1 MRSIF
6 WRILGAFWLAL
17 ILTGTL
23 TFLVTRLFNQDSWVL
38 SQHPGLKD
46 LSSQWLH
53 YYSQAQLQPAQQVL
67 QQARR
72 NHHIDVQVFAED
84 GQMIASN
91 SRMRR
96 TNERISEIQELHRST
111 WRRLTQEVSL
121 NPEQHLL
128 FVYRVP
134 PEELHKWQSSSLSG
148 PGTMLAVAVLVI
160 TLVSLLLTLS
170 ITRPLMRLR
179 NAVHELGE
187 TSYQQDSLARM
198 AKRSDELGVLARDFN
213 RMGQRLQG
221 MLSSQRQLLRD
232 VSHELRSPL
241 ARLQVGLALAERASD
256 EKRQELWPRLVQ
268 ECERLDSLIDEILTL
283 ARVTREQPS
292 PEQICLRQLLQ
303 ELQEDAGLLAPDQ
316 QVDVHCPENLTLF
329 ADSKMLARA
338 LDNLLR
344 NALRFNPSGSPV
356 ELAAI
361 RQPGQGIL
369 LQVRDHGPGVPDGLL
384 EDLVAPFV
392 RAGGQDANGYGL
404 GLTIT
409 QRCVEQLGAS
419 LTLENH
425 PEGGFVASILVPDT
439 MAD

>member
-6 WRILGAFWLAL
+6 WRILAAFWLAL

-23 TFLVTRLFNQDSWVL
+23 TFLVTRLFNQDSWLL

-46 LSSQWLH
+46 LSSQWLEH
-53 YYSQAQLQPAQQVL
+53 YNQAQLQPAQQVL

-72 NHHIDVQVFAED
+72 NYHIDVQVFAED

-91 SRMRR
+91 GRAR
-96 TNERISEIQELHRST
+96 NNDRISEIQELHRST

-121 NPEQHLL
+121 NPEQNLL

-134 PEELHKWQSSSLSG
+134 PVELHKWQSSRISG
-148 PGTMLAVAVLVI
+148 PGTMLVVAVLVI

-187 TSYQQDSLARM
+187 TVYQQDSLSRM
-198 AKRSDELGVLARDFN
+198 ARRRDELGVLARDFN

-221 MLSSQRQLLRD
+221 MLNSQRQLLRD

-256 EKRQELWPRLVQ
+256 DKRQELWPKLTQ
-268 ECERLDSLIDEILTL
+268 ECERLDSLIDEILCL
-283 ARVTREQPS
+283 ARVTQEQPS
-292 PEQICLRQLLQ
+292 PEQIQLLPFLRG
-303 ELQEDAGLLAPDQ
+303 LQEDAALLASEE
-316 QVDVHCPENLTLF
+316 QVQLQCPEKLTLH
-329 ADSKMLARA
+329 ADAKMLARA

-344 NALRFNPSGSPV
+344 NALRFSPADRAV
-356 ELAAI
+356 EINAAQLAD
-361 RQPGQGIL
+361 QSIL
-369 LQVRDHGPGVPDGLL
+369 LQVRDYGPGVPPELLDGLTS
-384 EDLVAPFV
+384 PFV
-392 RAGGQDANGYGL
+392 RAGGQEANGYGL

-409 QRCVEQLGAS
+409 QRCVEQLGGT
-419 LTLENH
+419 LKLENH
-425 PEGGFVASILVPDT
+425 PETGFIASICLPAQLD
-439 MAD
+439 

>member
-46 LSSQWLH
+46 LSSQWLYH
-53 YYSQAQLQPAQQVL
+53 YSRAQLKPAQQVL

-72 NHHIDVQVFAED
+72 HHIDVQVFAED

-91 SRMRR
+91 YRVRSSVRG
-96 TNERISEIQELHRST
+96 NEIQELHRST

-121 NPEQHLL
+121 NPEQNLL

-134 PEELHKWQSSSLSG
+134 PEELRKWQTSRLSE
-148 PGTMLAVAVLVI
+148 PGTMLVVAVLVI

-198 AKRSDELGVLARDFN
+198 ARRRDELGVLARDFN

-221 MLSSQRQLLRD
+221 MLNSQRQLLRD

-256 EKRQELWPRLVQ
+256 EKRQELWPRLEQ

-283 ARVTREQPS
+283 ARVTREQPN
-292 PEQICLRQLLQ
+292 PEQICLRQFLQ
-303 ELQEDAGLLAPDQ
+303 ELQEDAGLLAPEQ
-316 QVDVHCPENLTLF
+316 QVDVHCPDSLTLF
-329 ADSKMLARA
+329 ADSRMLARA

-344 NALRFNPSGSPV
+344 NALRFNPAGKAV

-369 LQVRDHGPGVPDGLL
+369 LQVRDHGPGAPDELL
-384 EDLVAPFV
+384 NELVAPFV
-392 RAGGQDANGYGL
+392 RASGQDANGYGL

-425 PEGGFVASILVPDT
+425 PEGGFIASILVPDR
-439 MAD
+439 AD

>member
-38 SQHPGLKD
+38 TRHPGLKD
-46 LSSQWLH
+46 LASQWLH
-53 YYSQAQLQPAQQVL
+53 YYSQAQLEPAQQVL
-67 QQARR
+67 LQARR
-72 NHHIDVQVFAED
+72 NHHIDVQVFAEN

-91 SRMRR
+91 SRMRSR
-96 TNERISEIQELHRST
+96 PNERINQIQELHRST

-121 NPEQHLL
+121 NPEQNLL
-128 FVYRVP
+128 FVYRMP
-134 PEELHKWQSSSLSG
+134 PVELRKWQTSRLSG

-160 TLVSLLLTLS
+160 TLVSLLLALS

-187 TSYQQDSLARM
+187 TAYQQDSLARI
-198 AKRSDELGVLARDFN
+198 AKRHDELGVLARDFN

-241 ARLQVGLALAERASD
+241 ARLQVGLALAERASHD
-256 EKRQELWPRLVQ
+256 KRQELWPRLVQ

-283 ARVTREQPS
+283 ARVTQEQPN
-292 PEQICLRQLLQ
+292 PEQIQLQPFLQ
-303 ELQEDAGLLAPDQ
+303 SLKDDASLLVPEQRVQIA
-316 QVDVHCPENLTLF
+316 CPEKLTLF
-329 ADSKMLARA
+329 ADRKMLARA

-344 NALRFNPSGSPV
+344 NALRFNPPGKPL
-356 ELAAI
+356 ELTATLQHD
-361 RQPGQGIL
+361 RGIL
-369 LQVRDHGPGVPDGLL
+369 LQVRDRGPGAPAEQLDELA
-384 EDLVAPFV
+384 APFV
-392 RAGGQDANGYGL
+392 RGSGQGNNGYGL

-409 QRCVEQLGAS
+409 QRCVEQLGGV
-419 LTLENH
+419 LQLENH
-425 PEGGFVASILVPDT
+425 PDGGFVASIILPARLD
-439 MAD
+439 

>member
-148 PGTMLAVAVLVI
+148 PGAMLAVAVLVI

-198 AKRSDELGVLARDFN
+198 AKRRDELGVLARDFN

>member
-148 PGTMLAVAVLVI
+148 PGAMLAVAVLVI

-344 NALRFNPSGSPV
+344 NALRFNPSGTPV

>member
-23 TFLVTRLFNQDSWVL
+23 TFLVTRLFNQDNWVL

-46 LSSQWLH
+46 LASQWLH
-53 YYSQAQLQPAQQVL
+53 HYSQAQLQPAQQVL

-91 SRMRR
+91 SRIRR
-96 TNERISEIQELHRST
+96 PSERISQLQELHRST

-121 NPEQHLL
+121 NPEQSLL

-134 PEELHKWQSSSLSG
+134 PEELRKWQNSRLSA
-148 PGTMLAVAVLVI
+148 PGTMLLVAVLVI

-187 TSYQQDSLARM
+187 TAYQQDSLARM
-198 AKRSDELGVLARDFN
+198 ARRRDELGVLARDFN

-256 EKRQELWPRLVQ
+256 EKREQLWPRLTQ
-268 ECERLDSLIDEILTL
+268 ECERLDNLIDEILQL
-283 ARVTREQPS
+283 ARVTHEQPS
-292 PEQICLRQLLQ
+292 PERIYLKPLLQ
-303 ELQEDAGLLAPDQ
+303 KLKEDAALLAPEQ
-316 QVDVHCPENLTLF
+316 QIELHCPSGLFLF
-329 ADSKMLARA
+329 ADSRMLVRA

-344 NALRFNPSGSPV
+344 NALRFNPSGKPLK
-356 ELAAI
+356 LAAI
-361 RQPGQGIL
+361 QMPGQKVL
-369 LQVRDHGPGVPDGLL
+369 LQVRDHGPGAPVDLL
-384 EDLVAPFV
+384 GKLAIPFV

-409 QRCVEQLGAS
+409 QRCAEQLDGT
-419 LTLENH
+419 LELENH
-425 PEGGFVASILVPDT
+425 PEGGFVASVLLP
-439 MAD
+439 AGQH

>member
-344 NALRFNPSGSPV
+344 NALRFNPSGTPV